1 MKRTLMDSEFE
12 VCFDL
17 RLWTSGFC
25 NLTAHYFPNHS
36 FSACLNVIFLHYQT
50 PSPECLFSELFAK
63 WSLPSFLLWWNNN
76 VYISSRVSHNFSFT
90 SNFVQMCCRRMELL
104 LRRQKCGQKNQTTLF
119 HTKYWWKPTE
129 MAAVQTQCI
138 LCSKVRRS
146 LKSLDLCEHVDCN
159 DCCVPSN
166 SHM

>member
-17 RLWTSGFC
+17 RLWTSGFS
-25 NLTAHYFPNHS
+25 NLTAHYFSNHS
-36 FSACLNVIFLHYQT
+36 FSARLNVIFLHYQT

-63 WSLPSFLLWWNNN
+63 WPLPSFLPSFCGK
-76 VYISSRVSHNFSFT
+76 ITMFT
-90 SNFVQMCCRRMELL
+90 SPPVFHIISPSLAILFKCAVVGWHCCYS
-104 LRRQKCGQKNQTTLF
+104 GQKNQTTLF
-119 HTKYWWKPTE
+119 HTKYWSKPTE
-129 MAAVQTQCI
+129 MAAVRTQRV
-138 LCSKVRRS
+138 LCSKALHS